1 MTADAASLPVIRAL
15 LDEARKKNYDSGV
28 LGVRAR
34 PQWDGPTEF
43 DHHGVPVR
51 VVPCPSALAVREALL
66 ERSAGRWLVVLTD
79 RDEQDLGLGITAHLA
94 FRWLRRPDPWDA
106 VRERFEATRV
116 DHRLVTAGQGREL
129 ATGLLA
135 ATPAEG
141 WPPARGGLLTPDHAF
156 GSVAAA
162 RLRLG
167 APGRDLD
174 LPAVLAWTVR
184 PESAIAL
191 ADLRALSG
199 DTLVDAMLDWVA
211 DACGAASQAVG
222 PLLRDGRAGDV
233 VPLGLVAQVVLTTP
247 GDSGPRA
254 LLRKEVGTTLP
265 EPAVRAWASAAEAT
279 ARTLIREEDAVA
291 AAMLA
296 RAEAQLDELE
306 AGGYAGASDV
316 LRRGLSARLAELG
329 EALRVA
335 AQDASVQAR
344 VHGPD
349 APLVDATALPHVE
362 AAWVRVDAHALAHH
376 ADEARVGRALA
387 GVRLARWLADATAAA
402 TGGGLAAQVTR
413 HRDEDAWVDRA
424 VGDAWS
430 GVNDEHLAQGLRA
443 VLAATRLRRDL
454 HDRAFADALAA
465 QVRDGRPAPSGVAH
479 LESVVADTLLPLART
494 TPVLLVVADGMSV
507 AVGTEV
513 VDDVVRR
520 YETWLECVPDGQ
532 DRRGVAL
539 ALLPTVTEVSRT
551 SLLCGELAVGDQ
563 ARERDGFTR
572 LCSASGLRTALF
584 HKKPL
589 EASEAGFAL
598 AHDVAAAVDDT
609 AGMPVVGCVL
619 NTIDDALDRSD
630 PGGTDWTADTVK
642 HLRPLLDRARRAG
655 RMVVLT
661 SDHGHVVERRE
672 GRMVPMAG
680 LSSSR
685 SRPSTGPP
693 PGDGE
698 VRVHGPRVLLHDGD
712 AVLAVD
718 ERLRYGP
725 LKAGYHG
732 GAAPAEVVVPVVVLA
747 PGHAP
752 DGWRL
757 APPQAPSW
765 WRVPSVTAPPAAPP
779 QPAAARDGTL
789 DLFGEAPETR
799 APAAGADLAAA
810 VLGTAAYRD
819 QRRRGG
825 RVPLTDDQVARLLR
839 ALLGAPAGRLDPE
852 SAAAALGVATVQL
865 AGALSQAQ
873 RLLNVEQYPVLSRDP
888 DGSTVVLDEALLR
901 EQFGVGR

>member
-106 VRERFEATRV
+106 VRERFEATRI

-135 ATPAEG
+135 ATPTEG
-141 WPPARGGLLTPDHAF
+141 WPPARGGLLTRDHAF

-184 PESAIAL
+184 PESATAL

-199 DTLVDAMLDWVA
+199 DTLVDAMLNWVA
-211 DACGAASQAVG
+211 DACGTVGQAVQ

-254 LLRKEVGTTLP
+254 LLRREVGTTLP
-265 EPAVRAWASAAEAT
+265 EAAVRAWASAAEDT
-279 ARTLIREEDAVA
+279 TRTLIRAEDATA

-296 RAEAQLDELE
+296 RAETQLAELE

-316 LRRGLSARLAELG
+316 LRRGLTARLAELG

-335 AQDASVQAR
+335 AQGAPVQMQA
-344 VHGPD
+344 HGPD
-349 APLVDATALPHVE
+349 APLVDATALSRVE
-362 AAWVRVDAHALAHH
+362 KAWGPVEAHALAEHT
-376 ADEARVGRALA
+376 DETRVRRALA
-387 GVRLARWLADATAAA
+387 GVRLARWLAAAA
-402 TGGGLAAQVTR
+402 TTATGGDLAAQVIR
-413 HRDEDAWVDRA
+413 YRDEDAWVDRA

-430 GVNDEHLAQGLRA
+430 GVTDEQLAQGLRA
-443 VLAATRLRRDL
+443 VLTATRLRRDL
-454 HDRAFADALAA
+454 HDRAFAEALAA
-465 QVRDGRPAPSGVAH
+465 QIRDGRPAPAGIAH
-479 LESVVADTLLPLART
+479 LESVVASTLLPLART

-507 AVGTEV
+507 AMASEV

-520 YETWLECVPDGQ
+520 YETWLECVPDTQ

-572 LCSASGLRTALF
+572 LCSAYGLRAALF

-609 AGMPVVGCVL
+609 AGMPVVACVL
-619 NTIDDALDRSD
+619 NTIDDALERSD

-642 HLRPLLDRARRAG
+642 HLHPLLDRARRAG
-655 RMVVLT
+655 RVVVLT

-672 GRMVPMAG
+672 GRMVSMPG
-680 LSSSR
+680 RSSNR
-685 SRPSTGPP
+685 SRPSAPP

-725 LKAGYHG
+725 VKAGYHG

-757 APPQAPSW
+757 APPQAPFW
-765 WRVPSVTAPPAAPP
+765 WRVPSVTAAPVAPPRRAAAP
-779 QPAAARDGTL
+779 DGTL
-789 DLFGEAPETR
+789 DPFGEAPETR

-825 RVPLTDDQVARLLR
+825 RVPLSDDQVARLLR
-839 ALLGAPAGRLDPE
+839 ALLSAPAGRLDPE